1 MSPLNPEGRVA
12 GSGRAV
18 RGGRAF
24 LGVLAAV
31 IVLQGGVTACGGP
44 EAERNTAASW
54 ELPRRPDPGVRDAV
68 AGLME
73 GIGARSSAEEEL
85 IRRCMAERGFRYI
98 KAPDD
103 TEPVKMSADYAISPD
118 EAEERGYGLRAQ
130 LASAANA
137 PRDANNDALRALPKT
152 QREKWQNAFSGGRKA
167 PMLKVSVP
175 EVGQMQTR
183 DGGCVAKARTQLYG
197 SLDQFLKLV
206 TFQGNFAG
214 QMQQRAARDPR
225 VTGLDKR
232 WSTCMKNHGHAGLAA
247 PSKAAVRAGDA
258 YKKRGPEAAFRFET
272 AIARADAACQERLSY
287 APRRRLVEDL
297 YLTAGMHK
305 YEAEVTAVREMNRDA
320 QERAR
325 RVLSGRD

>member
-1 MSPLNPEGRVA
+1 MSRLNPEGRAA

-18 RGGRAF
+18 RSRRAV
-24 LGVLAAV
+24 LGVLATV
-31 IVLQGGVTACGGP
+31 IVLQGGTAACGGP
-44 EAERNTAASW
+44 AAEKDTGASW

-68 AGLME
+68 AGLMD

-85 IRRCMAERGFRYI
+85 IRQCMAERGFRYV

-103 TEPVKMSADYAISPD
+103 TAPVKMSADYAISPD

-130 LASAANA
+130 MKSAANA
-137 PRDANNDALRALPKT
+137 PRDANNDALRALPT
-152 QREKWQNAFSGGRKA
+152 SQREKWQNAFSGGREA
-167 PMLKVSVP
+167 PMMKVSVP

-183 DGGCVAKARTQLYG
+183 DGGCVAKARKQLYG
-197 SLDQFLKLV
+197 SLEQFLKLV

-225 VTGLDKR
+225 VTALDKR
-232 WSTCMKNHGHAGLAA
+232 WSTCMKNHGYAGLAG
-247 PSKAAVRAGDA
+247 PSKAAVRAGDT
-258 YKKRGPEAAFRFET
+258 YKERGPQAAFTFET
-272 AIARADAACQERLSY
+272 AIAGADATCQERLSY

-305 YEAEVTAVREMNRDA
+305 YEAEVTAVRELNRDA